1 MRLTLYFHFWH
12 WLIQINKN
20 MKFKINGILTLFLAL
35 VVQIGFAQTKIV
47 TGNVTDQEGLPLPGV
62 NILVKG
68 EGTGTQSDFD
78 GNYSI
83 RATPEQTLVFRYIG
97 FATEEVI
104 VGNKDRINVS
114 LELKSG
120 ELDEVVITGYSNVDK
135 EKYTG
140 SISSVTSEEIESVP
154 FASFD
159 QILQGQA
166 AGLQVTSGS
175 GQPGAPS
182 RVRIR
187 GNGSINGSNEPL
199 YILDGIQITAG
210 DFANLNPNDFDD
222 VSVLKDAA
230 ATAPYGSRGANG
242 VIVITSKK
250 GTFNTKTNVTLRSQ
264 YGVTEVGDAR
274 FEMMNSRELLE
285 FQRTINRNRGAGLS
299 DEEITELS
307 QVDTDW
313 SEVFFRTGVTQSQE
327 LSMSGGSEKTRFFN
341 SIQYFDQEGISPNSN
356 LQRFSL
362 RMNLEHRPNDKTK
375 VGINT
380 TTSYS
385 KSNRIGSEA
394 AVALYNPFAAAYL
407 GSPYNRPY
415 DDDGNFLTG
424 GGRTGANTLENLL
437 VNIRERNDFKF
448 VGSAFVEREIV
459 KNLTAKINLGA
470 DFRQR
475 NTITSRD
482 PNTRIGS
489 TTQPGEQGLYS
500 EGNNYFANITATT
513 SLNYTNTWGKHT
525 LSAGAYSEYLKTHFR
540 SSGFTGFGINPLLV
554 GYPAGISPGTV
565 GNELIPTVSGSVVE
579 RGLFSYFGLADY
591 DFDSKYGFSGSI
603 RRDASSKFA
612 EANRWGTFFSVAA
625 RWNISNEDFMDDID
639 FIDNLKLRASYGTAG
654 NQDAIPDY
662 AYATRYGQVTYDGTS
677 GLAPGGLGN
686 PDLTWE
692 QSNQFNIGLD
702 FSLLEN
708 RISGNLEYYN
718 NLTTD
723 LFITRTLSA
732 TSGSNSIQSNDGE
745 MVNKGIDLQLSGVLV
760 RTEDLLITLN
770 GNLNFNKNEIT
781 DLGQVNEFES
791 GTSIIRVGLPLGT
804 HYVVGWSGVNPA
816 NGEPLYT
823 DAQGNVTNQF
833 LPNEARADFGSFNP
847 EYVGGFG
854 GNIKYKNWTL
864 NTLFTYQA
872 EYFRFN
878 NQSFFQENP
887 NFANFNLSNK
897 MLTMWQ
903 QPGDITEIQNF
914 RYNREF
920 SSKDIEDAS
929 FIRWR
934 NVTLA
939 YNFSQESLE
948 NIGIS
953 NLRVYGQ
960 AQNLYTW
967 TKFTGFDPEDD
978 NNIAQFEYPTPRV
991 FTFGVDLTF

>member
-1 MRLTLYFHFWH
+1 
-12 WLIQINKN
+12 